1 MGSTA
6 KNILLLIISLVIG
19 ISVTYLGVS
28 LIQDVFPI
36 DQLLQII
43 VAVVLTIFAYMC
55 FYFMTKGSG

>member
-6 KNILLLIISLVIG
+6 KNVLILIISLVIG

-28 LIQDVFPI
+28 LMQDAFPI
-36 DQLLQII
+36 DQLLQILI
-43 VAVVLTIFAYMC
+43 AVVLTIFSYVA